1 MLSENNLENF
11 DEDEDIILPD
21 TIWGEFKLILFITSR
36 MIKFPEERSK
46 LYIELKRQIY
56 FYTLWM
62 KNK

>member
-1 MLSENNLENF
+1 MNNQIDIENF

-21 TIWGEFKLILFITSR
+21 TICGELRLILFITLR
-36 MIKFPEERSK
+36 MIKLPAERKK

-56 FYTLWM
+56 FYILWM

>member
-1 MLSENNLENF
+1 MNNQIDIENF

-21 TIWGEFKLILFITSR
+21 TIWGELRLILFITLR
-36 MIKFPEERSK
+36 MIKLPAERTK

-56 FYTLWM
+56 FYILWM